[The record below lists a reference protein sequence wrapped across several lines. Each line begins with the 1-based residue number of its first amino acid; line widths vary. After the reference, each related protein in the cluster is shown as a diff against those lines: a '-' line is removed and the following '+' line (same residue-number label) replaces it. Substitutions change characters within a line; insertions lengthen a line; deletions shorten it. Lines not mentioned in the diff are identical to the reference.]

1 MLQSWYNSDIVRVL
15 FVRKKRFLF
24 PFRLPF
30 IIFAVLGLSGQEML
44 LDFASR
50 MLKNAY
56 NKNVTPINIFVII
69 IDLQRFI
76 YNFAIWI
83 LKR

>member
-1 MLQSWYNSDIVRVL
+1 MLQSCYNSDIVRVL
-15 FVRKKRFLF
+15 FMRKKRFLF

-30 IIFAVLGLSGQEML
+30 IIFAVSWLSGQEVL
-44 LDFASR
+44 PDFASR

-56 NKNVTPINIFVII
+56 NKNVISINIFVII

-83 LKR
+83 QKT

>member
-24 PFRLPF
+24 PFRPAF
-30 IIFAVLGLSGQEML
+30 IIFAESGLSGQEML
-44 LDFASR
+44 PDFASR
-50 MLKNAY
+50 MLKNVY

>member
-30 IIFAVLGLSGQEML
+30 IIFAVSGLSGQEML
-44 LDFASR
+44 PDFASR

-76 YNFAIWI
+76 YNFTIWI

>member
-1 MLQSWYNSDIVRVL
+1 MVQFRYCSCNVRVM
-15 FVRKKRFLF
+15 FVRKKRLLF
-24 PFRLPF
+24 PFRQPF
-30 IIFAVLGLSGQEML
+30 IIFAISGLSGQEML
-44 LDFASR
+44 PDFASR

-56 NKNVTPINIFVII
+56 NKNVILFNIFVII

>member
-24 PFRLPF
+24 PFRQPF

-44 LDFASR
+44 PDSASR
-50 MLKNAY
+50 MLKNTY

-69 IDLQRFI
+69 IGLQRFI

>member
-69 IDLQRFI
+69 IDLQRYI
-76 YNFAIWI
+76 
-83 LKR
+83 

>member
-1 MLQSWYNSDIVRVL
+1 MVQFRYCSSG
-15 FVRKKRFLF
+15 KKRFLF
-24 PFRLPF
+24 PFRPAF
-30 IIFAVLGLSGQEML
+30 IIFAESGLSGQEVL
-44 LDFASR
+44 PDFASR
-50 MLKNAY
+50 MLKNVY
-56 NKNVTPINIFVII
+56 NKNVMPINMFVII

>member
-1 MLQSWYNSDIVRVL
+1 MLQSWYNSDFVRVL
-15 FVRKKRFLF
+15 FVRKNRFLF
-24 PFRLPF
+24 PFRQPF
-30 IIFAVLGLSGQEML
+30 IIFVISGLSGQEKL
-44 LDFASR
+44 PDFASR
-50 MLKNAY
+50 MLKNTY
-56 NKNVTPINIFVII
+56 NENVTPINIFVII

>member
-1 MLQSWYNSDIVRVL
+1 MVQFRYCSCIVREE
-15 FVRKKRFLF
+15 KKIPLSFS
-24 PFRLPF
+24 PA
-30 IIFAVLGLSGQEML
+30 IHYFAVSGLSGQEML
-44 LDFASR
+44 PDFASR

-56 NKNVTPINIFVII
+56 NKNVTPINIFVTI

>member
-24 PFRLPF
+24 PFRSAF
-30 IIFAVLGLSGQEML
+30 IIFAVSGLSGQEMMP
-44 LDFASR
+44 DFASR
-50 MLKNAY
+50 MLKNVY
-56 NKNVTPINIFVII
+56 NKNVTLINIFVII

>member
-1 MLQSWYNSDIVRVL
+1 MLQSWYNSDIVRVM

-24 PFRLPF
+24 PFRQPF
-30 IIFAVLGLSGQEML
+30 IIFAISGLSGQEML
-44 LDFASR
+44 PDFASK
-50 MLKNAY
+50 MLKNAH

-69 IDLQRFI
+69 IYLQRFM

>member
-24 PFRLPF
+24 PFRRPF
-30 IIFAVLGLSGQEML
+30 IIFAVSGLSGQEML
-44 LDFASR
+44 PDSASR
-50 MLKNAY
+50 MLKNTY

-69 IDLQRFI
+69 IGLQRFI
-76 YNFAIWI
+76 YIFAIWI